1 MTNQTN
7 IRQKRYRRLNFFRIL
22 GSSVGCSLGIGIIAY
37 ITTTTGTVFI
47 MPPFGAT
54 CVIAFVI
61 PNSAFAK
68 PRNIICGHF
77 LSSLVGIF
85 CLSYMGIDWWSYAIA
100 VGLCTAIMQL
110 TRTLHP
116 PAAADPVLLIMQGSV
131 SLNFLI
137 TPVLLGSCILVL
149 IAMIYNNFIAKR
161 QYPRDINSGGWF
173 GQMFK

>member
-1 MTNQTN
+1 
-7 IRQKRYRRLNFFRIL
+7 LRIL
-22 GSSVGCSLGIGIIAY
+22 QLQQVQLLLCRHLEQLALLLSLYPIALLLNRVILYVAIFFPVLWGYFAYPIWEQIG
-37 ITTTTGTVFI
+37 GR
-47 MPPFGAT
+47 MP
-54 CVIAFVI
+54 
-61 PNSAFAK
+61 S
-68 PRNIICGHF
+68 
-77 LSSLVGIF
+77 LSE
-85 CLSYMGIDWWSYAIA
+85 CAQ
-100 VGLCTAIMQL
+100 AIMQL

-116 PAAADPVLLIMQGSV
+116 PATADPILLIMQGSV